1 MTKAYKELIAEKAFL
16 FCAILSCSITLL
28 ILGFMVIMAFP
39 LIRGGQFFFHLARP
53 WAPLQGSYGIFPMI
67 AGTVAISGLSLLFAF
82 PLSLGCSCLISVVG
96 PRPFTRV
103 LRRLVQLMTGVPTVI
118 YGFVGIFLLVPIMRE
133 LFRQGSGMCVLS
145 AALML
150 SVLISPT
157 MILFFTES
165 FDRVPRS
172 HLLAVDSLGANKAQ
186 KLLYGVIPWSKR
198 GIVMG
203 VILSFGRAIG
213 DTLIALMIAGNS
225 TEVPGSVLEST
236 RTLTAHI
243 ALVMAAD
250 YESPEFRSIFA
261 CGIVLYIFITLVVL
275 TARRLGAREGGARP

>member
-1 MTKAYKELIAEKAFL
+1 MKAYKELIAEKTF
-16 FCAILSCSITLL
+16 FFSAILSCSITLL
-28 ILGFMVIMAFP
+28 ILGFMVIMALP
-39 LIRGGQFFFHLARP
+39 LIGGGHFAPLLLKP

-67 AGTVAISGLSLLFAF
+67 AGTVAISLLSIVFAF
-82 PLSLGCSCLISVVG
+82 PLSLGCACLISVVG

-103 LRRLVQLMTGVPTVI
+103 LRRIIQLMTGIPTVI
-118 YGFVGIFLLVPIMRE
+118 YGFVGIFLLVPLVRE
-133 LFRQGSGMCVLS
+133 IFQQGSGMGVLS
-145 AALML
+145 ASLML

-157 MILFFTES
+157 MILFFTDS

-172 HLLAVDSLGANKAQ
+172 HLFAIDSLGANKAQ
-186 KLLYGVIPWSKR
+186 KLLYGVIPWARR
-198 GIVMG
+198 GMVMG
-203 VILSFGRAIG
+203 VILAFGRAMG

-225 TEVPGSVLEST
+225 TQVPGSVLESA

-275 TARRLGAREGGARP
+275 GARHLGFREGRTNP